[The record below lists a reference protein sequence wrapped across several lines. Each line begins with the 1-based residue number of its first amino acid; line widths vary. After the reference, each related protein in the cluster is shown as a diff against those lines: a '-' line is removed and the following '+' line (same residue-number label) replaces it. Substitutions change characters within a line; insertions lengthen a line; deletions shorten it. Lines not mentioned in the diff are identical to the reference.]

1 MDRHE
6 IKCINRSN
14 QHNFHEAILSI
25 GGFNSNGSRWRIT
38 IQRAIEGIE
47 MGKWSFFVNVNGQTT
62 DVIISTYNGIKY
74 LKTKNDGIESNN
86 LLSLPE
92 CPF

>member
-38 IQRAIEGIE
+38 VQRAIEGIE

-86 LLSLPE
+86 LLRLPE